1 MSELTDEPTLTN
13 EQIKRQDFVD
23 NRIFELIQE
32 LNPSQTEIDWDI
44 EVIADVRETIRI
56 WLVEDLK
63 ITDEMSFYAYLEE

>member
-1 MSELTDEPTLTN
+1 MSEQTDEPKLTN

-44 EVIADVRETIRI
+44 EVIAEVRETIRI

>member
-1 MSELTDEPTLTN
+1 MSELIDETMLTD

-23 NRIFELIQE
+23 NRIFQLVQE

-44 EVIADVRETIRI
+44 EMISDVREIIRS

-63 ITDEMSFYAYLEE
+63 LTDETTFYAYLEE

>member
-1 MSELTDEPTLTN
+1 MSELIDEPTLTD

-44 EVIADVRETIRI
+44 EVVANIEPVCN
-56 WLVEDLK
+56 
-63 ITDEMSFYAYLEE
+63 